1 MKDVVI
7 VGAVRTP
14 IGCFQGALSRHSAVE
29 LGSLVVKALIERSG
43 VIPQHID
50 EVILGQV
57 LTAGAGQNPA
67 RQTAI
72 KGGLPNSVSAITI
85 NDVCGSGLKAL
96 HLATQA
102 IQCGEADIVIAG
114 GQENMSRAPHVLT
127 DSRTG
132 AQLGNS
138 QLIDSL
144 VHDGLWDAFNDY
156 HMGVTAENLAR
167 EYGISRER
175 QDDYALRSQQKAR
188 AAIDAGRFRDEIVPV
203 LVDRPGG
210 QTLRVECD
218 EQPRT
223 DASAEG
229 LAGLSPVFDRSGSV
243 TAGNASSI
251 NDGAAA
257 VLMMSESKAL
267 ELNLPIMAR
276 IRAFASV
283 GVDPALMGIAP
294 VYATRRCLERAG
306 WQLQDVDLIE
316 ANEAFAAQALSVGQ
330 ILEWDERRVNVN
342 GGAIALGHPIGASGC
357 RILVS
362 LVHEMVKRQAH
373 KGLATLC
380 IGGGQG
386 VALAIERD

>member
-7 VGAVRTP
+7 VGALRTP
-14 IGCFQGALSRHSAVE
+14 IGCFRGALAGHSAVE
-29 LGSLVVKALIERSG
+29 LGSLVVKALIERTG
-43 VIPQHID
+43 VPAYAVD

-67 RQTAI
+67 RQSAI

-138 QLIDSL
+138 QLVDSL
-144 VHDGLWDAFNDY
+144 VHDGLQDA
-156 HMGVTAENLAR
+156 
-167 EYGISRER
+167 
-175 QDDYALRSQQKAR
+175 YALSSQQKAR
-188 AAIDAGRFRDEIVPV
+188 AAIDAGRFKDEIVPV
-203 LVDRPGG
+203 ITQSNG
-210 QTLRVECD
+210 QTLVVDTD

-223 DASAEG
+223 DTSAEA
-229 LAGLSPVFDRSGSV
+229 LARLNPSFDSLGSV

-257 VLMMSESKAL
+257 VMMMSEAKARA
-267 ELNLPIMAR
+267 LNLPVLAR

-294 VYATRRCLERAG
+294 VYATRRCLERVG
-306 WQLQDVDLIE
+306 WQLADVDLIE
-316 ANEAFAAQALSVGQ
+316 ANEAFAAQALSVGKM
-330 ILEWDERRVNVN
+330 LEWDERRVNVN

-362 LVHEMVKRQAH
+362 LVHEMVKRNAR

-386 VALAIERD
+386 VALTIERDE